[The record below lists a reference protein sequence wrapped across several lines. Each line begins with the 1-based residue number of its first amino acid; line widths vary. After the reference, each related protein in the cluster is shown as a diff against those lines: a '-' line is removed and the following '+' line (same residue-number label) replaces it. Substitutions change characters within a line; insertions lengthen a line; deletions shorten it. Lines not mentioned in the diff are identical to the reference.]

1 MLIGQL
7 LTDCPELLQTNLK
20 ASLDG
25 EGSLIGFSITYL
37 GASITGVALREKGPY
52 FPAWGQGRCLHTPR
66 LSIQYRIKSWV
77 PVEFS
82 FTNYSPRNPPI
93 LAGFAGF

>member
-1 MLIGQL
+1 MLIAV
-7 LTDCPELLQTNLK
+7 LTDCPKLLQPNLK
-20 ASLDG
+20 FPLDG
-25 EGSLIGFSITYL
+25 EGPPGGFSITYL
-37 GASITGVALREKGPY
+37 GASITGVALREKGPC
-52 FPAWGQGRCLHTPR
+52 FPARGRGRCLRTLR

-82 FTNYSPRNPPI
+82 FPNYSPRNPPI